1 MAYEHAGES
10 PLDYFPCRY
19 GRSRL
24 VFRGPRRDLAKPF
37 VAYLGGTE
45 TYGKFVPE
53 PFPALTEAA
62 TGIAAINLGCV
73 QAGPDAYLNDPG
85 SLELARQAAVTV
97 VQVTG
102 ALNLSNRLYA
112 VHPRRNDRFLQ
123 ASSILQSLFREVD
136 FTEFAFTRHL
146 IQTLAAVSP
155 DKFAIVVDELRT
167 AWLARM
173 GLLLERLSGPV
184 VLLWIGSRPPPVDA
198 DLDQISDHP
207 LIHKG
212 MIDALRPK
220 VTDYVQVAASAVARA
235 EGVRGMAFPPL
246 LEEHAARGLPGATA
260 HREAA
265 AALTPVI
272 NALV

>member
-1 MAYEHAGES
+1 MAYEHAGDN

-24 VFRGPRRDLAKPF
+24 VFRGPRRDLARPF
-37 VAYLGGTE
+37 VSFLGGTE

-53 PFPALTEAA
+53 PFPALVETALGLTA
-62 TGIAAINLGCV
+62 VNLGCV

-85 SLELARQAAVTV
+85 ALELARQGAVTV

-112 VHPRRNDRFLQ
+112 VHPRRNDRFLR
-123 ASSILQSLFREVD
+123 ASAILQSLFREVD
-136 FTEFAFTRHL
+136 FTEFSFTRHM

-173 GLLLERLSGPV
+173 GLLLERLPGPI
-184 VLLWIGSRPPPVDA
+184 VLLWIGSRPPPQDG
-198 DLDQISDHP
+198 DLDQISDQP
-207 LIHKG
+207 LIHHG
-212 MIDALRPK
+212 MIDRLRPL
-220 VTDYVQVAASAVARA
+220 VTDYVQVVASAPARA

-246 LEEHAARGLPGATA
+246 EEHAARGLPGAA
-260 HREAA
+260 VHRETAQ
-265 AALTPVI
+265 ALAPVI
-272 NALV
+272 RALL